1 VTSGDRRGVS
11 CGLGR
16 RLRDRGC
23 HVRPDLLGNPLT
35 AHYTADYRTFDGL
48 AFPTRRHVLR
58 RSPGGT
64 TLGDRLITLDL
75 HSVAVS

>member
-1 VTSGDRRGVS
+1 
-11 CGLGR
+11 
-16 RLRDRGC
+16 
-23 HVRPDLLGNPLT
+23 LT